1 MPDTGSCPHDQRAT
15 PTKGPIMLDL
25 LTWSPAAVFLGII
38 VILTTPFL
46 GLIAL
51 LGLAVA
57 ALAALTRAAI
67 VFADR
72 LRHERSDMDP
82 QEATQFV
89 IREAKGGAR

>member
-1 MPDTGSCPHDQRAT
+1 
-15 PTKGPIMLDL
+15 MLDL
-25 LTWSPAAVFLGII
+25 LTWSPVAVFLGII

-57 ALAALTRAAI
+57 ALAVLTRAAI
-67 VFADR
+67 VFAHR
-72 LRHERSDMDP
+72 IGHERGDIDP
-82 QEATQFV
+82 QEATRFG